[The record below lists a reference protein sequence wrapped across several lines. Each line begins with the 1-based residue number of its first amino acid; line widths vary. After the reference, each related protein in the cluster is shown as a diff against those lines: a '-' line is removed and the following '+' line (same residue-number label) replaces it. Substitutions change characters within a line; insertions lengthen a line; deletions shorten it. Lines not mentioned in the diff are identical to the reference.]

1 MANTSPQ
8 SNCKSS
14 NRRPT
19 GAARNR
25 AKSTEQ
31 QGLRAP
37 ATTTKTQH
45 CLELMRRRGG
55 ATIADLMAATGWQAH
70 SVRGFLSGT
79 VKKQMNLNVLTTK
92 DGKGARRYRI
102 TQNQDPS

>member
-1 MANTSPQ
+1 MANTSPE

-19 GAARNR
+19 GVARNR
-25 AKSTEQ
+25 TKSTEQ
-31 QGLRAP
+31 PRP
-37 ATTTKTQH
+37 RDRATTTKTQH

-55 ATIADLMAATGWQAH
+55 ATIADLMDATGWQAH

-79 VKKQMNLNVLTTK
+79 VKKRMSLNVLTTK
-92 DGKGARRYRI
+92 DGKGARHYRI
-102 TQNQDPS
+102 AKSQGPS